1 MSDIGTGQAFDDIG
15 ARLRGA
21 RERSGM
27 NVAQAAEKLHCDR
40 QLVEALEAG
49 RFKDIGAPV
58 FARGHLRRYAELVGE
73 PIGELLERFDAA
85 AAGRVMLPDLTR
97 IPRARRAPDTR
108 RMLWPIVIAVAV
120 VVFGV
125 LISWV
130 LRDSPLPTLAGI
142 TDAVTGS
149 SATPAASTADIAA
162 QAGTTS
168 DVAVSAPV
176 EGPLAVDGTGQ
187 ADAGAVT
194 SSDGTAVG
202 AASSAAPVAAPVTAP
217 MATNT
222 PATTAPTATTVATP
236 PTRTPAAAPLRPGEV
251 EFRVRATADCWVEIY
266 DADRDRLYFDLVR
279 SGGQARVRGTPPFR
293 VLLGNASG
301 ATLDVSGRRVA
312 VPRSA
317 IRGNAAFL
325 SLAGDGTAAAIK
337 RD

>member
-1 MSDIGTGQAFDDIG
+1 MTDIDTGQAFDDIG
-15 ARLRGA
+15 ARLRAA

-40 QLVEALEAG
+40 SLVEALEAG
-49 RFKDIGAPV
+49 RFKEIGAPV

-73 PIGELLERFDAA
+73 PIGELLERWDAA

-120 VVFGV
+120 VIFGV

-142 TDAVTGS
+142 TDSVTGS
-149 SATPAASTADIAA
+149 SATPAAA
-162 QAGTTS
+162 TS
-168 DVAVSAPV
+168 DGAVQTESSADVAVSAPV
-176 EGPLAVDGTGQ
+176 DVPLSIDGTGQ
-187 ADAGAVT
+187 ADAGAV
-194 SSDGTAVG
+194 
-202 AASSAAPVAAPVTAP
+202 ASPASAPADAPVASPETTASVVAP
-217 MATNT
+217 MATT
-222 PATTAPTATTVATP
+222 TAAPATATAATSM
-236 PTRTPAAAPLRPGEV
+236 AAPLRAGEI
-251 EFRVRATADCWVEIY
+251 EFRIRATSDCWVEIY
-266 DADRDRLYFDLVR
+266 DADRDRLYFDLLR